1 MRVSNNILL
10 LLLIL
15 IFLISFSTTRNL
27 QQTPTSSTTLALNTP
42 TKIIQSS
49 NSQNYFQTTISSSSA
64 ENVLM
69 ITVSADIQAFVS
81 IYVIT
86 SASDKFVEGQWP
98 DWSLYSQECF
108 YSSIDTCALRVSAG
122 KDLVVYFTVMVGVDC

>member
-1 MRVSNNILL
+1 
-10 LLLIL
+10 
-15 IFLISFSTTRNL
+15 
-27 QQTPTSSTTLALNTP
+27 
-42 TKIIQSS
+42 
-49 NSQNYFQTTISSSSA
+49 
-64 ENVLM
+64 M

-108 YSSIDTCALRVSAG
+108 YSSIDTCALRVAGG
-122 KDLVVYFTVMVGVDC
+122 KDLVVYFTVMVGVDCEYVVDVTLQSVFPVHVGRKYSVNLDVV